1 MKTIIY
7 NLLQKAISKWRR
19 LCEGEQIV
27 KKMLHYTK
35 TISQKTQNTS
45 TCVWSH
51 ETNATAYYSIYIF
64 HAVRVHTIVKIVVV
78 MIIWA
83 SL

>member
-27 KKMLHYTK
+27 KKKCYTIQKQSVKKRKIHQHVSEATKPML
-35 TISQKTQNTS
+35 
-45 TCVWSH
+45 VL
-51 ETNATAYYSIYIF
+51 YI
-64 HAVRVHTIVKIVVV
+64 HLPC
-78 MIIWA
+78 
-83 SL
+83 S

>member
-27 KKMLHYTK
+27 KKKMLHYTE

-51 ETNATAYYSIYIF
+51 ETNASTVYTSSMQLEYI
-64 HAVRVHTIVKIVVV
+64 R
-78 MIIWA
+78 
-83 SL
+83 